1 MIEEV
6 TFVPKPELDFTAV
19 EFTGGS
25 DQGQEVV
32 NWVKERGGNAVWFA
46 EDPGSHIRCG
56 LREHVKIIL
65 GDAYMFVYVG
75 DFVMRES
82 EGIFKPLT
90 QRLIAAKYDRAFVPA
105 VISILP
111 IVTETTPELAAA

>member
-32 NWVKERGGNAVWFA
+32 DWVQERGGKAVWFA

-56 LREHVKIIL
+56 LREHIKIIL